1 MMIVDDERKETS
13 QPTTFGTYTQTC
25 YQAPGFTCG
34 RTYVHPSSPRRL
46 IASETNST
54 ALLELRPELAEVLE
68 LDQVPDGAEGRVDD
82 GRLVDGGG
90 GRNGR
95 HCEEI
100 LWGLGVGI
108 CVRGLS
114 VYGMAS

>member
-1 MMIVDDERKETS
+1 MLLLLDLESLAVLEGPLDNVGLGRCALDE
-13 QPTTFGTYTQTC
+13 
-25 YQAPGFTCG
+25 
-34 RTYVHPSSPRRL
+34 L
-46 IASETNST
+46 

>member
-1 MMIVDDERKETS
+1 
-13 QPTTFGTYTQTC
+13 
-25 YQAPGFTCG
+25 
-34 RTYVHPSSPRRL
+34 
-46 IASETNST
+46 
-54 ALLELRPELAEVLE
+54 
-68 LDQVPDGAEGRVDD
+68 VPDGAEGRVDD